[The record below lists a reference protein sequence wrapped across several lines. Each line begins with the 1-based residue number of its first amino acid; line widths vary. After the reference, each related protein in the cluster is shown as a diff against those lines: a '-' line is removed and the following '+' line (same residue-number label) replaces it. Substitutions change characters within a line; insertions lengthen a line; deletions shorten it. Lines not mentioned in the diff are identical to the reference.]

1 MCMGVACGARTRV
14 ISNHNRGHKP
24 TLPRPHRCTLLF
36 FYSVVGAER
45 GARTLTSIISPDF
58 ESSASTNFA
67 ISALS
72 ILKGVDSG
80 NWTHV
85 VSVHNRGHKP
95 LCHTHPFK
103 YGFLVRM
110 MGVEPIRANCPQRSQ
125 RCMSTIPSHPHKRWH
140 ARRDSNPSIY
150 PLEAGCLNPV
160 WPRAHNIMLAHQ
172 EGLEPSTFGSEV
184 RRSIQLSYWC
194 TIVDLVPAEGIEPPT
209 FWLQN
214 RHSSNWVIPAIIN
227 LFQC

>member
-1 MCMGVACGARTRV
+1 MHTV
-14 ISNHNRGHKP
+14 I
-24 TLPRPHRCTLLF
+24 LLLCCWCKK
-36 FYSVVGAER
+36 R
-45 GARTLTSIISPDF
+45 ARTLTSIISPDF

-80 NWTHV
+80 DWTHV

-125 RCMSTIPSHPHKRWH
+125 RCMSTIPSHPHKVGAPGGIRTPNRPVRSRLLYPFSYERAILFWYTKK
-140 ARRDSNPSIY
+140 DSNLQPSDPKSDALSI
-150 PLEAGCLNPV
+150 LAIGALLLIWCRQRESNP
-160 WPRAHNIMLAHQ
+160 
-172 EGLEPSTFGSEV
+172 
-184 RRSIQLSYWC
+184 
-194 TIVDLVPAEGIEPPT
+194 
-209 FWLQN
+209 
-214 RHSSNWVIPAIIN
+214 RHSDYKTATLPTE
-227 LFQC
+227 LYRQ